1 MGTKMDEID
10 KNSQDSNGT
19 NMQKAFGQDRNIVPD
34 LVSTST
40 KMEKNGVFGSQD
52 TFTVNQEND
61 FENETHMER
70 NKEDD
75 QFSVAQTSMQQ
86 DKFSKQQTQMNKVID
101 DENQED
107 KTQFIMSEQ
116 NSSTHI
122 QKQEKDEKSSV

>member
-19 NMQKAFGQDRNIVPD
+19 NMQKTFGQDRNIVPD

-75 QFSVAQTSMQQ
+75 QFSVA
-86 DKFSKQQTQMNKVID
+86 
-101 DENQED
+101 
-107 KTQFIMSEQ
+107 
-116 NSSTHI
+116 
-122 QKQEKDEKSSV
+122 